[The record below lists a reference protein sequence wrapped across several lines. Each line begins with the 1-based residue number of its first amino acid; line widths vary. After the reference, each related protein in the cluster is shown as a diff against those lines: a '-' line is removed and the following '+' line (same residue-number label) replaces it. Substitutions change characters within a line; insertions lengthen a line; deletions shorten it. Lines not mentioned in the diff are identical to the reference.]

1 MLVGS
6 TQSWLFHY
14 FTYSIILAYDI
25 LRTSNLMERIFMKD
39 KLVLILLGIF
49 AIVVVSTIF
58 PLLEILAKSFLVIFL
73 VALLGG
79 IIYQFFKS

>member
-1 MLVGS
+1 
-6 TQSWLFHY
+6 
-14 FTYSIILAYDI
+14 
-25 LRTSNLMERIFMKD
+25 MKD

-73 VALLGG
+73 IALLGG
-79 IIYQFFKS
+79 IVFRIIKP